1 MAVHEAE
8 SRRTGGHG
16 RQTEQSS
23 RRGHCGARPHLADVV
38 DRAVPSELLCI
49 CWPRHAAAEV
59 PDFDIRAR
67 TVCNAGDP
75 VVASQASQMATSWA
89 LELEFV
95 TESRPPTE
103 LLALHFSLR
112 PGKAS
117 PLERASEQWV
127 FAVLIRPSYDLAC
140 SVVVAYVRKHKEL

>member
-23 RRGHCGARPHLADVV
+23 RRGHCGAQPHLADVV

-49 CWPRHAAAEV
+49 CWLRNAAAEV
-59 PDFDIRAR
+59 PDFGIRAR

-75 VVASQASQMATSWA
+75 VGRLPSFPDGDFRPIMMPV
-89 LELEFV
+89 FV
-95 TESRPPTE
+95 RTLSG
-103 LLALHFSLR
+103 AN
-112 PGKAS
+112 
-117 PLERASEQWV
+117 
-127 FAVLIRPSYDLAC
+127 
-140 SVVVAYVRKHKEL
+140 